1 MLLEN
6 IRRLCSQKPVSIAK
20 LERETGIGN
29 GTIGRWDVSSPSI
42 ENVQKVAEYFGVS
55 VGDLLADNHETRE

>member
-29 GTIGRWDVSSPSI
+29 GTISRWDTSSPSI
-42 ENVQKVAEYFGVS
+42 ENVQKVADYFGVT
-55 VGDLLADNHETRE
+55 VNDLLSTNNK

>member
-6 IRRLCSQKPVSIAK
+6 IRRLCSKKPVSIAK

-29 GTIGRWDVSSPSI
+29 GTISRWDTSSPSI
-42 ENVQKVAEYFGVS
+42 ENVQKVADYFGVT
-55 VGDLLADNHETRE
+55 VNDLLSTNNK